1 MTIARANHIGPK
13 TSAGD
18 LIAKVKAD
26 AALGR
31 MPAGRVAGSTGEVL
45 AGSAPDVDLSIG
57 PLQAVVA
64 ACGVTAD
71 GHP

>member
-1 MTIARANHIGPK
+1 MLLPPR
-13 TSAGD
+13 D

-45 AGSAPDVDLSIG
+45 TGSAPDVDLSIG
-57 PLQAVVA
+57 LVLAIDRPPAQNTLTRVYFAF
-64 ACGVTAD
+64 
-71 GHP
+71 